1 MPAID
6 AYTNW
11 IGNCLVSG
19 VPDATNAAALP
30 IAPGQVIAERY
41 LVGEVLGEGGMG
53 VVCAGTHILLGTPV
67 AIKLIHSDLRDNTEA
82 VRRFMNEARAAAAL
96 KGEHIARVF
105 DVGQLSSGE
114 PYLVMEQLEGTSLD
128 HYLLDRGPLGQTEA
142 VDIVLQACE
151 GLAEAHAAGLV
162 HRDIKPAN
170 LFLARLPNGQ
180 FSLKILDFGIAK
192 QRIDSNTPA
201 LTNPGKSLGSPW
213 YMSPEQMMTPAS
225 VDQRADVW
233 SLGVLLFELLTT
245 KRPFDGET
253 VPQVC
258 ATVLTAPA
266 PRPSG
271 SRDDLAPELDP
282 IVLRCLEKEPDRR
295 FESVA
300 ELAGALQPFA
310 SAPIHGSGMVL
321 SESETDSE
329 QPRERHTPSYGSL
342 TPISAGEAL
351 PAPKRSRS
359 RWLAVA
365 ALPALALVAALA
377 WVGKPHEPRLGAT
390 PDAAEYRASSPPPVL
405 LQKLQTAVA
414 LREPDRER
422 EPALERSVTAEEVEM
437 SMAQARAARVAEDQ
451 AWLRSQTPTTSPE
464 IRPEPQPQPETPREP
479 RQLEAPSQPEPSPP
493 ITVPDST
500 QPAPAPQPEPRAR
513 DNQQPSDLLPPAWP
527 KSSGASGR

>member
-1 MPAID
+1 
-6 AYTNW
+6 
-11 IGNCLVSG
+11 
-19 VPDATNAAALP
+19 VPDATTASALP
-30 IAPGQVIAERY
+30 IAPGQIIAERY
-41 LVGEVLGEGGMG
+41 LVGELLGEGGMG
-53 VVCAGTHILLGTPV
+53 VVCAGTHVLLGTPV
-67 AIKLIHSDLRDNTEA
+67 AIKLIHSDLKDSPEA

-128 HYLLDRGPLGQTEA
+128 HYLVERGQLGQTEA

-192 QRIDSNTPA
+192 QRMDGNTPA

-266 PRPSG
+266 PRLSD
-271 SRDDLAPELDP
+271 SRDDLAAELDP
-282 IVLRCLEKEPDRR
+282 IVLRCLEKEPNRR

-300 ELAGALQPFA
+300 ELAHALGPFA
-310 SAPIHGSGMVL
+310 SAPSHGSGMVL
-321 SESETDSE
+321 PESEVAPV
-329 QPRERHTPSYGSL
+329 QHRERHTPSYGSL
-342 TPISAGEAL
+342 TPLTTGSAW
-351 PAPKRSRS
+351 PAPKRSWP
-359 RWLAVA
+359 RWAALA
-365 ALPALALVAALA
+365 ALPVLALGAGLA
-377 WVGKPHEPRLGAT
+377 VGAQRQYPRLLASPSG
-390 PDAAEYRASSPPPVL
+390 AEYQVADLSPTL
-405 LQKLQTAVA
+405 LQMLHDARA
-414 LREPDRER
+414 LREPDRQLAA
-422 EPALERSVTAEEVEM
+422 EPVITAADVEAT
-437 SMAQARAARVAEDQ
+437 MAQQRMRAAENE
-451 AWLRSQTPTTSPE
+451 AWLRSQRSISSAE
-464 IRPEPQPQPETPREP
+464 VRAEPPP
-479 RQLEAPSQPEPSPP
+479 QLEPPRVETPSQPEAPPPSDA
-493 ITVPDST
+493 VPDAPQT
-500 QPAPAPQPEPRAR
+500 PERQPAPQPEPPVPS
-513 DNQQPSDLLPPAWP
+513 DPKPSDLLPL
-527 KSSGASGR
+527 GR